1 MDLAALKVKIFVD
14 TADLTLLRKYATH
27 PLVCGVTTNPSLAR
41 KAGIQSYPDFIR
53 EVLTIFPDRPVSLEV
68 LGDDHETMRRQA
80 LWLAAASPNVY
91 VKIPA
96 FNSQGVPS
104 WGLIRVLSLAG
115 VKVNCTAV
123 MDLRSISNACLALS
137 TPTPSILSVFA
148 GRISDSG
155 RKSSSYVQAA
165 VELSRGKLIEVLWA
179 STREIYNV
187 VEAEEAGAAII
198 TLFPSFLDKLPQ
210 FGRDLR
216 EYEIE
221 TSRQF
226 LEDSKAA
233 GFTIE

>member
-1 MDLAALKVKIFVD
+1 MDSFKVKLFVD
-14 TADLTLLRKYATH
+14 TADLGLLRQYAEH
-27 PLVCGVTTNPSLAR
+27 PLVCGATTNPSLMK
-41 KAGIQSYPDFIR
+41 KAGIATYTDFIR
-53 EVLTIFPDRPVSLEV
+53 EVLAIFPDRPVSLEV

-80 LWLAAASPNVY
+80 LQLAAAGPNVY

-96 FNSQGVPS
+96 FNSQGVHN
-104 WGLIRVLSLAG
+104 WGLIRALGLAG

-123 MDLRSISNACLALS
+123 MDMRSIASACLALK
-137 TPTPSILSVFA
+137 TPTPSILSIFS

-155 RKSSSYVQAA
+155 RRASSYVEAA
-165 VELSRGKLIEVLWA
+165 VESARGTRIEVLWA

-187 VEAEEAGAAII
+187 VEAERAGAQII

-226 LEDSKAA
+226 LEDSRAA
-233 GFTIE
+233 GFSL